1 MAVVV
6 AEVEGKLMNRVT
18 GGRLVETKRRYLT
31 LMLELKVGVQK
42 KGGVEFFGLLGLGI
56 NKQWFTLL

>member
-1 MAVVV
+1 
-6 AEVEGKLMNRVT
+6 
-18 GGRLVETKRRYLT
+18 
-31 LMLELKVGVQK
+31 MLELKVGVQK